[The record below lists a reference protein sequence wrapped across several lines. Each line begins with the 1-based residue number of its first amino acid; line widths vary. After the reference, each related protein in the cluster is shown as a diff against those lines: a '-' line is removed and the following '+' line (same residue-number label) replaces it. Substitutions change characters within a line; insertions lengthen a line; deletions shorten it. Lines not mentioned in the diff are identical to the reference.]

1 MLVSGG
7 RDPILIAANTL
18 PLDDGGPAGVR
29 FERFTDDWIERP
41 VFERFEYIVK
51 RYGEKI
57 AVDDGLARY
66 SYHELVRAS
75 AQLARRVDA
84 HAPPHAPVGILLPN
98 CALVP
103 IAALACLAAGRPFVP
118 LDCDFP
124 ALRNEQIMAEAGL
137 GALIV
142 DASNANET
150 RSVTSVPQIDIASA
164 LANDAGDAKVSIA
177 VAGGPALILYTSGST
192 GRPKGTCHDQRS
204 MSYCVAQLTNSCHL
218 NADDRIV
225 LLNTAG
231 TVVGIRNMFAALL
244 NGAGLFIADPRS
256 IGIHGVLRTLQYQ
269 RITFC
274 NAVPTLLREFL
285 KAKDAKPFA
294 NLRVLRLGGEAI
306 RARDIALLRSILP
319 SSCYIQL
326 SYGLTESASILQWFA
341 PATWSPDGSRMPSG
355 YSVPEQSI
363 WLAQD
368 DGAPA
373 SRGELIVKS
382 RYLALGYWQNGSLQQ
397 GSFEQDPDDPS
408 LRILRT
414 GDLVHLR
421 DDGLMEIVGRKDR
434 QVKINGLPVNP
445 AEVEDALCRCDGV
458 SEAVVISRRD
468 QDVAT
473 LIAYVVPSR
482 PAGESFVRDLRTA
495 VAGHLPGYM
504 RPAHIRVVDKIP
516 LLPRFKPDIAA
527 LEQLEG
533 SVAAT
538 TDIGENSEAVSVQSR
553 RIKDAVSQA
562 WVRVLGQQSFE
573 ANLPWYQ
580 TGGDF
585 LKKIRLWLEVEK
597 ALGIRLPFE
606 AFNDRATL
614 NDIAAN
620 VEKAMADLTPLRS

>member
-1 MLVSGG
+1 
-7 RDPILIAANTL
+7 
-18 PLDDGGPAGVR
+18 
-29 FERFTDDWIERP
+29 
-41 VFERFEYIVK
+41 
-51 RYGEKI
+51 
-57 AVDDGLARY
+57 
-66 SYHELVRAS
+66 
-75 AQLARRVDA
+75 
-84 HAPPHAPVGILLPN
+84 
-98 CALVP
+98 
-103 IAALACLAAGRPFVP
+103 
-118 LDCDFP
+118 
-124 ALRNEQIMAEAGL
+124 
-137 GALIV
+137 
-142 DASNANET
+142 
-150 RSVTSVPQIDIASA
+150 
-164 LANDAGDAKVSIA
+164 
-177 VAGGPALILYTSGST
+177 
-192 GRPKGTCHDQRS
+192 

-231 TVVGIRNMFAALL
+231 TVVGIRNIFAALL

-256 IGIHGVLRTLQYQ
+256 IGIHGVLRTMQYQ

-306 RARDIALLRSILP
+306 RARDIALLRTILP

-341 PATWSPDGSRMPSG
+341 SANWSSDGPRMPCG

-363 WLAQD
+363 WLSQE

-373 SRGELIVKS
+373 SCGELIVKS
-382 RYLALGYWQNGSLQQ
+382 RYLALGYWQNGALQQ
-397 GSFEQDPDDPS
+397 RSFEQDSDDPS

-414 GDLVHLR
+414 GDLVQLR
-421 DDGLMEIVGRKDR
+421 DDGLLEIVGRKDR

-458 SEAVVISRRD
+458 SEAVVISRQN

-473 LIAYVVPSR
+473 LIAYVVSSR
-482 PAGESFVRDLRTA
+482 PSDESFVRGLRTA

-533 SVAAT
+533 SFDT

-553 RIKDAVSQA
+553 LVKDAVSQA

-580 TGGDF
+580 TGGDS

-606 AFNDRATL
+606 AFGDRATL
-614 NDIAAN
+614 NEIAAH
-620 VEKAMADLTPLRS
+620 VEKAMAYLTPLRS